1 MQVLHDRPVL
11 DRQTISAALTALHR
25 RCRRP
30 CAHWR
35 TAGLADQVEQIKLV
49 PEVLSSEEMSKLWTA
64 VQSHYRPT
72 AAYLATVVLIE
83 STQPARA
90 PLPVLSRGP
99 VDSVGRDRGVIV
111 VAGLLPPYPTI
122 ESVAPAN
129 GQPAATVG
137 VPLELTGHHLDGTGR
152 VVVFSNA
159 RFGIDQEAGADK
171 GNASSAE
178 VAVPNLP
185 AGIYRVAVRLVRPGD
200 AQPRTSN
207 ELAMALGPEIT
218 NFPATVARD
227 GAGTATITL
236 SCQPEIRPGQ
246 RVSLLLGAAEA
257 AAPPLATAS
266 STVTFAVEHAPVGEH
281 LVRLRVDGI
290 DSPLI
295 DLRATPPVFL
305 DLRIK
310 VT

>member
-1 MQVLHDRPVL
+1 M
-11 DRQTISAALTALHR
+11 
-25 RCRRP
+25 
-30 CAHWR
+30 
-35 TAGLADQVEQIKLV
+35 
-49 PEVLSSEEMSKLWTA
+49 
-64 VQSHYRPT
+64 
-72 AAYLATVVLIE
+72 VLIE

-200 AQPRTSN
+200 AEPRTSN

-236 SCQPEIRPGQ
+236 SCQPEIDRDNGFRCSSALWKRQRRRWRRP
-246 RVSLLLGAAEA
+246 
-257 AAPPLATAS
+257 AAPSRSPSSTRQSVSTSCGCGWTAS
-266 STVTFAVEHAPVGEH
+266 TA
-281 LVRLRVDGI
+281 R
-290 DSPLI
+290 
-295 DLRATPPVFL
+295 
-305 DLRIK
+305 
-310 VT
+310 